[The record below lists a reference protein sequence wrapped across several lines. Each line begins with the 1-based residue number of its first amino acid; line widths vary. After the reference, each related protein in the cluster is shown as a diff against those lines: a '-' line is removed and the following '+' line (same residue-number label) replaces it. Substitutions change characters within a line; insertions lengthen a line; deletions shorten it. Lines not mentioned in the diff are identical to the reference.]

1 MIVEYL
7 RYSVDAARQAQF
19 IADYK
24 EASQSLKKSPYCENY
39 EFCQCVE
46 DPTQFIIRIQWTS
59 PDDHLKG
66 FRGSDEFKAFFP
78 KIKAYLDDISEMRH
92 YQPIS

>member
-7 RYSVDAARQAQF
+7 RYSIDEDRQAKF

-24 EASQSLKKSPYCENY
+24 QASEPLQRSPFCENY

-46 DPTQFIIRIQWTS
+46 DSSQFIIRIQWTS
-59 PDDHLKG
+59 ADDHLKR
-66 FRGSDEFKAFFP
+66 FRPSDDFKAFFP
-78 KIKAYLDDISEMRH
+78 FIKPYLDDIDEMRH
-92 YQPIS
+92 YEPFP

>member
-7 RYSVDAARQAQF
+7 RYSIDAARQEQF
-19 IADYK
+19 IADYR
-24 EASQSLKKSPYCENY
+24 EASAPLQESLFCESY

-46 DPTQFIIRIQWTS
+46 DPSQFIIRIQWTS
-59 PDDHLKG
+59 ADDHLKG

-78 KIKAYLDDISEMRH
+78 HIKPYLDDIDEMRH
-92 YQPIS
+92 YQPT